1 MMLRIKLT
9 KQLLN
14 GKFMDASIASWR
26 KWAQYTINNN
36 ILSTA
41 QLGAYRLLIYD
52 AKNKA
57 TKL

>member
-14 GKFMDASIASWR
+14 GKFLNASIASWR
-26 KWAQYTINNN
+26 DWAQHMINTNTP
-36 ILSTA
+36 STV
-41 QLGAYRLLIYD
+41 QRGAYRLLLYD

>member
-14 GKFMDASIASWR
+14 GKFLNASIALWR
-26 KWAQYTINNN
+26 EWAQYTANTGTT
-36 ILSTA
+36 STV
-41 QLGAYRLLIYD
+41 QHGAYRLLLYD